1 MFYDC
6 APKEKK
12 NGSIDVHP
20 LLDEI
25 RTCIETTLEDERAAR
40 EVMFETLRN
49 HVDHLYAKDVY
60 VIKSMAQLGDDDCTV
75 TSFYFFILDEYMT
88 GFSYDFIMII

>member
-25 RTCIETTLEDERAAR
+25 RTCIETTLVDERAAR
-40 EVMFETLRN
+40 EVMLETLHN
-49 HVDHLYAKDVY
+49 HANHLRAKDVY
-60 VIKSMAQLGDDDCTV
+60 VIKSMAQVDDDQCAYGHII
-75 TSFYFFILDEYMT
+75 FIYFLRTFDWILA
-88 GFSYDFIMII
+88 

>member
-25 RTCIETTLEDERAAR
+25 RTRIETTLGGERAAR
-40 EVMFETLRN
+40 EVMLETLHN
-49 HVDHLYAKDVY
+49 HVDHFHAKDVY
-60 VIKSMAQLGDDDCTV
+60 VIKSMAQLGDDDCAYGHIIL
-75 TSFYFFILDEYMT
+75 FLYFR
-88 GFSYDFIMII
+88 